1 MKLNFKI
8 YGEGFPI
15 LIMHGLLGSLDNWQS
30 VAKSL
35 AEENMVITIDLRN
48 HGRSMHSP
56 VFNYQAMVDDV
67 FAFLEEQH
75 IFRTHV
81 LGHSMGGKVA
91 MYFAL
96 QNADFV
102 EKLIV
107 ADIAP
112 IQYIAHHEDVFK
124 GLSAVPLPS
133 IQSRQEAE
141 TILAAYLKEESVI
154 QFLMKG
160 LYRKDD
166 NQFSWRFN
174 LNDIITNYENILS
187 FESKDGAIFEGQTL
201 FIRGEKSNYI
211 QDKYRSQMLKIFPNM
226 QLETIL
232 GAGHWLHA
240 EKPKEFIDLVKEFL
254 KE

>member
-174 LNDIITNYENILS
+174 LNDIIINYENILS

-211 QDKYRSQMLKIFPNM
+211 QDKDRSQMLKMFPNM

>member
-35 AEENMVITIDLRN
+35 AEENMIITIDLRN

-67 FAFLEEQH
+67 LAFLEEQH

-174 LNDIITNYENILS
+174 LNDIIINYENILS

-211 QDKYRSQMLKIFPNM
+211 QDKDRSQMLKMFPNM

>member
-15 LIMHGLLGSLDNWQS
+15 LIMHGLLGSLDNWQT

-35 AEENMVITIDLRN
+35 AEENMVITLDLRN

-56 VFNYQAMVDDV
+56 IFSYQAMVDDV
-67 FAFLEEQH
+67 LAFLEEQH

-91 MYFAL
+91 MHFSL

-112 IQYIAHHEDVFK
+112 ITYMAHHEDVFK
-124 GLSAVPLPS
+124 ALLSVPIQS
-133 IQSRQEAE
+133 IQTRHEAE
-141 TILAAYLKEESVI
+141 NILAEFLKEESVI
-154 QFLMKG
+154 QFLMKA
-160 LYRKDD
+160 LYRNDD

-174 LNDIITNYENILS
+174 LKDIIANYENILE
-187 FESKDGAIFEGQTL
+187 FDVKEGDVFEGQTL
-201 FIRGEKSNYI
+201 FIRGENSNYI
-211 QDKYRSQMLKIFPNM
+211 QDKDRNEMLKFFPNM
-226 QLETIL
+226 HLETIL

-240 EKPKEFIDLVKEFL
+240 EKPKDFIERVKQFL
-254 KE
+254 RA

>member
-1 MKLNFKI
+1 
-8 YGEGFPI
+8 
-15 LIMHGLLGSLDNWQS
+15 
-30 VAKSL
+30 
-35 AEENMVITIDLRN
+35 
-48 HGRSMHSP
+48 
-56 VFNYQAMVDDV
+56 
-67 FAFLEEQH
+67 
-75 IFRTHV
+75 
-81 LGHSMGGKVA
+81 
-91 MYFAL
+91 
-96 QNADFV
+96 
-102 EKLIV
+102 
-107 ADIAP
+107 
-112 IQYIAHHEDVFK
+112 
-124 GLSAVPLPS
+124 LPS

-211 QDKYRSQMLKIFPNM
+211 QDKDRSQMLKMFPNM